1 MKRWLKYFIV
11 TISVIVCLIIAGISF
26 DMINARIFRKSPI
39 ISWYEYIGDYGYVD
53 RGVLFDV
60 FYCNQSADIVFVS
73 WKLKGSNYTCSK
85 VEYEP
90 MISVVDNVFVK
101 TYTIENIEAT
111 DDKNYQYWTVSQYSG
126 EMREIVKVP
135 VLSLDVKA
143 GKKYEIIFK
152 IKSNKIKENIESIF
166 KNADIEY
173 IRETNKD
180 INQFIW

>member
-143 GKKYEIIFK
+143 GKKYEIIFR
-152 IKSNKIKENIESIF
+152 IKSDKIKENIESIF